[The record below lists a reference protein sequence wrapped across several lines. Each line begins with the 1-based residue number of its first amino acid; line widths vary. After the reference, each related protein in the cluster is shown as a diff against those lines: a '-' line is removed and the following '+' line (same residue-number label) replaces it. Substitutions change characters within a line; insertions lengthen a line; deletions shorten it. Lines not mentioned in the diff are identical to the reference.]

1 MTQFQ
6 IIDALNVL
14 RPNALWSIKGETYA
28 GLVWSDTVQ
37 TKPTEQELNDQINA
51 NTTQAPLVACK
62 EESKKRIAAT
72 DWSVLPDVGISN
84 VSEFEAYR
92 AVLRGLIR
100 NPVATPTFPTEPQ
113 PIWV

>member
-1 MTQFQ
+1 MTQFE

-14 RPNALWSIKGETYA
+14 RPNALWSIKGETYN
-28 GLVWSDTVQ
+28 GLVWTDTVQ
-37 TKPTEQELNDQINA
+37 TKPTEEEVNNQISVNK
-51 NTTQAPLVACK
+51 NQAPFVACK
-62 EESKKRIAAT
+62 DESKKRIAAT

-92 AVLRGLIR
+92 ATLREFIKTPVA
-100 NPVATPTFPTEPQ
+100 NPVYPTEPQ